1 MPDLAQCVC
10 TMVVYEQDGTPM
22 PEGKATL
29 TVLSIVK
36 AGEFV
41 EPSPGTART
50 KKNDASGII
59 TITLP
64 RLSNVTLQSKA
75 TAGKEVI
82 DQFANAVTVS
92 IPDSATAN
100 LEDLIAA
107 ADVPTEGIVVQDDGV
122 GLANKV
128 GTLNFGQGLVAT
140 ETSAGVSLVKL
151 PYKVYR
157 ALLLMTASSNPTA
170 TVLENSL
177 SAAVVWTRSSAG
189 TYPGTLVG
197 AFLAGKVFCSV
208 TIGRPV
214 DSTTNGVIASLNRT
228 SDNIVTLRT
237 FDIIGSVA
245 DAESGGADDT
255 WSVEL
260 LVFP

>member
-1 MPDLAQCVC
+1 MPDLAQCIC
-10 TMVVYEQDGTPM
+10 SMTVYQQDGTPM

-59 TITLP
+59 TLTLP
-64 RLSNVTLQSKA
+64 RLSNVTLQSVRQ
-75 TAGKEVI
+75 TGKEVI

-92 IPDSATAN
+92 IPDAATAN

-122 GLANKV
+122 GLVNKV
-128 GTLNFGQGLVAT
+128 GTLNFGQGIVAT
-140 ETSAGVSLVKL
+140 ETSAGVSEVKL

-157 ALLLMTASSNPTA
+157 ALLNQAGTAVPVA
-170 TVLENSL
+170 TVLENTL
-177 SAAVVWTRSSAG
+177 GGTVVWTRVAAG
-189 TYPGTLVG
+189 RYDATLTG
-197 AFLAGKVFCSV
+197 AFLAGKACHNSGYVN
-208 TIGRPV
+208 
-214 DSTTNGVIASLNRT
+214 DASAITGAFSMSRI
-228 SDNIVTLRT
+228 DNNTLRLVT
-237 FDIIGSVA
+237 AASNDIITVV
-245 DAESGGADDT
+245 DDILLAT
-255 WSVEL
+255 FVEIL
-260 LVFP
+260 TYP